1 MTVKDN
7 LILSSL
13 LKIINYFN
21 DHLEIQI
28 TFCILI
34 QTQKAAIMIHDCIY
48 QFLRI
53 FYHSRFKPQQ
63 LEMTGTRVR
72 NRTKKTNVFR
82 ARFSCIS
89 NLSIVHESC

>member
-1 MTVKDN
+1 MAVN
-7 LILSSL
+7 QPCL
-13 LKIINYFN
+13 NP
-21 DHLEIQI
+21 
-28 TFCILI
+28 
-34 QTQKAAIMIHDCIY
+34 QTQKGAFMIHDCIY

-72 NRTKKTNVFR
+72 NRAKKPIVFR